1 MLKPA
6 KQLSLSIRAHGVFN
20 RKPWG
25 HRFSGQGSV
34 LPVGRCL
41 CRQSQA
47 ETSGSIL
54 TVSTRA
60 PRRHTR
66 ESGYPERSTPTPLRP
81 WAPLSRATKMGRRSR
96 LFDLYHYRSARV
108 GAIIG
113 LSLGPTANLYA
124 AFALTGRRKAPRS
137 ASRVRQG
144 STNRTSNASPIAD
157 RASVSPSPTHATIAS
172 FEPSHQCPVINPASV
187 SANKWNI

>member
-25 HRFSGQGSV
+25 HRFSGQGS
-34 LPVGRCL
+34 GS
-41 CRQSQA
+41 CRSA
-47 ETSGSIL
+47 DVFVAKVTRGTIL
-54 TVSTRA
+54 TVSTLA

-81 WAPLSRATKMGRRSR
+81 WAPAFAGATKMGRRSR
-96 LFDLYHYRSARV
+96 LFDLYHYRWARV

-124 AFALTGRRKAPRS
+124 AFALTGGRKAPRS
-137 ASRVRQG
+137 SKP
-144 STNRTSNASPIAD
+144 SSP
-157 RASVSPSPTHATIAS
+157 R
-172 FEPSHQCPVINPASV
+172 FYEPNL
-187 SANKWNI
+187 

>member
-47 ETSGSIL
+47 ETRGTIL
-54 TVSTRA
+54 TVSTLA

-96 LFDLYHYRSARV
+96 LFDLYHYRWARV

-157 RASVSPSPTHATIAS
+157 RTIGLVSVRVQPKLPLPLLHQATT
-172 FEPSHQCPVINPASV
+172 PGL
-187 SANKWNI
+187 